1 MGHYKADTPKRHYAY
16 GNSKAIKK
24 IDKGKLAGWK
34 PKASKVVTAQHYVD
48 KSGKKRY
55 KGTKQLRS
63 TETLNLYIRRFMCH
77 CMCHFRKPWFK
88 DNLAVVMLVSVT
100 RNKYGNPLDRK
111 QHSQDEIIFVV
122 IKFIEGCH
130 SCPTQD
136 LPDAFRSRI
145 CRSPGGHEAHSPKV
159 SWGTT
164 RCPTS
169 CSHVSTA
176 WLCRSIHLATC
187 TLGWDFQLH

>member
-63 TETLNLYIRRFMCH
+63 TEIYPMPFAREYADLLEDMKRTRPKFPEAPQDVPPAVVTFQQLDCADPSIWRHAHLAETFNYIRKSRRLRIPAEWQH
-77 CMCHFRKPWFK
+77 LIPDKL
-88 DNLAVVMLVSVT
+88 DSV
-100 RNKYGNPLDRK
+100 
-111 QHSQDEIIFVV
+111 I
-122 IKFIEGCH
+122 
-130 SCPTQD
+130 
-136 LPDAFRSRI
+136 
-145 CRSPGGHEAHSPKV
+145 
-159 SWGTT
+159 
-164 RCPTS
+164 
-169 CSHVSTA
+169 
-176 WLCRSIHLATC
+176 
-187 TLGWDFQLH
+187 